1 MFVGEVIFLNLF
13 NMFFL
18 KYADVCNVCIF
29 LYNKIGAS
37 LTDQMNKNT
46 SKRVT
51 RERNRK
57 NGANKVILCL
67 KEHPYMS
74 GEILLTKRELYIRI
88 K

>member
-1 MFVGEVIFLNLF
+1 MRTCVTSA
-13 NMFFL
+13 
-18 KYADVCNVCIF
+18 YF
-29 LYNKIGAS
+29 LYNKIRAL
-37 LTDQMNKNT
+37 LTDQMNKNA

-57 NGANKVILCL
+57 NGANKVSLCL
-67 KEHPYMS
+67 KERPYMS